1 MRMIECEPFATMLAS
16 KAGFASV
23 RTVVTRRAAEHG
35 LEELVREVDADPVEA
50 NAVASRRVDDE
61 FNVHRTPWPAP
72 FGQTQRAAS
81 RGGRSNGCTGRS
93 KPIGADRRR

>member
-50 NAVASRRVDDE
+50 NAVASRR
-61 FNVHRTPWPAP
+61 RI
-72 FGQTQRAAS
+72 QRAPHTMA
-81 RGGRSNGCTGRS
+81 RTVWPNATRRITGRAL
-93 KPIGADRRR
+93 KRLHGAKQTDRRR